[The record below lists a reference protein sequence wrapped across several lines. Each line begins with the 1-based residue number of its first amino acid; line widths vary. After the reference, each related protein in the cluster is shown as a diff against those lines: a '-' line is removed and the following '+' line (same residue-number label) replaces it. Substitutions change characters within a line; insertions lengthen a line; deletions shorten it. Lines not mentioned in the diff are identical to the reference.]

1 MYIYSITII
10 NHISNPNYIILLL
23 FSFLPN
29 KTALQCL
36 FCLHE
41 DALERERFRPVIL
54 IYPVFS

>member
-41 DALERERFRPVIL
+41 DALERERERDSVQS
-54 IYPVFS
+54 Y